1 MPLGA
6 LGRAVGLHHSGGTL
20 QPMASMHISGEDNLP
35 RLANVKRMRV
45 VESPFVE
52 ALAPGLDAVTREVF
66 AQLGEEYF
74 ELCEWLFAQ
83 DSDFS
88 LT

>member
-1 MPLGA
+1 MP
-6 LGRAVGLHHSGGTL
+6 
-20 QPMASMHISGEDNLP
+20 PMASVHASGEEKSP
-35 RLANVKRMRV
+35 RLTNVKRTHV
-45 VESPFVE
+45 VDSPIVD
-52 ALAPGLDAVTREVF
+52 APASGLDAVTREVF

-74 ELCEWLFAQ
+74 ELCGRLFAQ

>member
-1 MPLGA
+1 MVDSL
-6 LGRAVGLHHSGGTL
+6 
-20 QPMASMHISGEDNLP
+20 
-35 RLANVKRMRV
+35 
-45 VESPFVE
+45 FVD

-74 ELCEWLFAQ
+74 ELCGRLFAQ

>member
-1 MPLGA
+1 
-6 LGRAVGLHHSGGTL
+6 
-20 QPMASMHISGEDNLP
+20 MASVHASGEEYLP
-35 RLANVKRMRV
+35 RLVNVKRTHV
-45 VESPFVE
+45 VDSPFVD
-52 ALAPGLDAVTREVF
+52 APAPGLDAVTREVF

-74 ELCEWLFAQ
+74 ELCERLFAQ